1 MRQRILVGIV
11 AALCAIGAS
20 AQQISQPPSGGNERQ
35 TIIQQIGT
43 VKVTVDYSS
52 PHVHSPQGQDRRGK
66 IWGTLVPYGL
76 VDLGFGTCKQC
87 PWRAGAN
94 ENTTFAT
101 TNDILVEGQKL
112 AAGTYGVHMI
122 PDPNEWT
129 VIFSNNHTSWG
140 SFFYDPVEDALR
152 VKVKPEKS
160 DYREVL
166 TYDFTERRDD
176 HATLAL
182 RWEELAV
189 PINITVPNAKDLYIA
204 DIKKELRNSTGFT
217 WQNWAAAAQYA
228 IDNKYKAE
236 GLEWAKAAA
245 YAPQGIG
252 NENFQTLSLLAA
264 ANDLNGNGAE
274 AKSLLQKAMTHPTAT
289 PIQIHQ
295 LGRTLLARGD
305 KEGALKV
312 FQTNATRFPN
322 QWPVHVGLARGYS
335 AVGQYDEALKYAK
348 LAAAEAPDAANKRS
362 MEDAVK
368 KLEAKQDI
376 N

>member
-1 MRQRILVGIV
+1 MRHRILVG
-11 AALCAIGAS
+11 AAAVLCAFGLA
-20 AQQISQPPSGGNERQ
+20 AQSVTLPPSGGNERQ

-52 PHVHSPQGQDRRGK
+52 PHVHSPSGQDRRGK
-66 IWGTLVPYGL
+66 IWGQLVPYGL
-76 VDLGFGTCKQC
+76 VNLGFGTCKEC

-94 ENTTFAT
+94 ENTTFT
-101 TNDILVEGQKL
+101 TSNDILVEGQKL

-140 SFFYDPVEDALR
+140 SFTYDPAEDALR

-160 DYREVL
+160 AYTEVL
-166 TYDFTERRDD
+166 TYDFTERRND

-189 PINITVPNAKDLYIA
+189 PINITVPNSKDLYIA
-204 DIKKELRNSTGFT
+204 AIKNELRSSPGFT
-217 WQNWAAAAQYA
+217 WQNWADAARYA

-236 GLEWAKAAA
+236 AMQWAKAAA
-245 YAPQGIG
+245 FGPQGLG
-252 NENFQTLSLLAA
+252 NENFRTLMLVSEA
-264 ANDLNGNGAE
+264 DELNGNAEE
-274 AKSLLQKAMTHPTAT
+274 AKAMRDKALATPTAT
-289 PIQIHQ
+289 PLDIH
-295 LGRTLLARGD
+295 LAGRAVLAKGD
-305 KEGALKV
+305 KEGALKI
-312 FQTNATRFPN
+312 FQWNAKRFPK
-322 QWPVHVGLARGYS
+322 QWPVNVGLARGYS

-348 LAAAEAPDAANKRS
+348 LAAAEAPDPGNKKN